1 MRRRQS
7 QPSEDTGYTRLTYI
21 ECNGSQYINTGYVVQ
36 EDDIIKC
43 YYDCNVLTKEDKFLF
58 GTYDSK
64 AVWLSIYNYTAYTRF
79 GSGTTTTTNYASRN
93 HYVEVRKESATFDV
107 TETTMPYEEMPATP

>member
-7 QPSEDTGYTRLTYI
+7 QPSRKTPAYHGSRYI
-21 ECNGSQYINTGYVVQ
+21 ECNGTQYINTGYVQ

-58 GTYDSK
+58 Y
-64 AVWLSIYNYTAYTRF
+64 L
-79 GSGTTTTTNYASRN
+79 
-93 HYVEVRKESATFDV
+93 
-107 TETTMPYEEMPATP
+107 